1 MAFTCQVCFEEKSER
16 LPLPTLKTGNGD
28 VLRADDCRHPICS
41 ACLATWVTTRVEEQ
55 FVFNLRCP
63 FVNCAHELY
72 EQDVTRLVET
82 GALSKSISERFVELR
97 TRDYTARAKVLSQT
111 LTEDL
116 MNNFDVV
123 RNIWQTM
130 RLCPR
135 CSLAIER
142 SEGCNSFYCICGHHF
157 DFAMAPRIF
166 GNHIRNY
173 GKVIDMAKNLSLS
186 LEEVEKYGLDRL
198 DDKAWSSER
207 AATTYQ
213 SVRRISAEAKLSM
226 DEAWDLHQQARSG
239 DKDAQNRI
247 RIARGRTHV
256 ISAAEDEEDE
266 LFMVHWEDV
275 PSQAESPDITS
286 QAVCNGTDIDTEVLV
301 VEAEVGN
308 ATSENAQ
315 FTRPIVLEPCT
326 LSIAHLGS
334 RKKSELTIEIQS
346 TTAPTNHTDIITSD

>member
-1 MAFTCQVCFEEKSER
+1 MAFTCHVCFEQKSER

-28 VLRADDCRHPICS
+28 ILRADDCRHPICS
-41 ACLATWVTTRVEEQ
+41 ACLATWVTTRIQEQ
-55 FVFNLRCP
+55 FVFNVRCP
-63 FVNCAHELY
+63 FVNCAHELF
-72 EQDVTRLVET
+72 EQDVTRLMEI
-82 GALSKSISERFVELR
+82 GALSKPISEHFVELR
-97 TRDYTARAKVLSQT
+97 TRDYAARAKVLSQT

-116 MNNFDVV
+116 VKDCNFDVV

-142 SEGCNSFYCICGHHF
+142 SKGCNSFYCICGHHF

-166 GNHIRNY
+166 GNHTRNY
-173 GKVIDMAKNLSLS
+173 GKVINMAKNLSLS

-198 DDKAWSSER
+198 DGKAWSSER

-213 SVRRISAEAKLSM
+213 IVRRISAEARLSM

-239 DKDAQNRI
+239 DKDAQKRI
-247 RIARGRTHV
+247 RVARGRTHV
-256 ISAAEDEEDE
+256 ISAAEDEEDAP
-266 LFMVHWEDV
+266 FTVHWEDA
-275 PSQAESPDITS
+275 PSQAENTDIAS
-286 QAVCNGTDIDTEVLV
+286 QFVCNGTDIDTEVLV

-315 FTRPIVLEPCT
+315 DTRPIVLEPCT
-326 LSIAHLGS
+326 LSIAHVSS
-334 RKKSELTIEIQS
+334 RKKSELY
-346 TTAPTNHTDIITSD
+346 